1 MSCKDRIFFLKKIQI
16 TKKNAKYLKI
26 TMPFILSSSSAFVR
40 LANNLPSWPVSF
52 FIVAD
57 RIILIMYDLLGWFR
71 AGQQLLKT

>member
-1 MSCKDRIFFLKKIQI
+1 
-16 TKKNAKYLKI
+16 
-26 TMPFILSSSSAFVR
+26 MPFILSSSSAFVR